1 MLMGSLLGRIIGELF
16 AQSRWGGIW
25 SDPAIFAQV
34 GAAAMLSGY
43 THM

>member
-1 MLMGSLLGRIIGELF
+1 MGSLLGRIIGESV
-16 AQSRWGGIW
+16 AASAWGHLM